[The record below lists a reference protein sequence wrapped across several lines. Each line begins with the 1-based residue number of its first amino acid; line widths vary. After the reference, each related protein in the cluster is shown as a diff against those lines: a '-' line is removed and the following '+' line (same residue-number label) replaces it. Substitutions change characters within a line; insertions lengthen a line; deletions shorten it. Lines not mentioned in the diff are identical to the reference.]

1 MKAFQQIRSDIAN
14 VLKTKYV
21 TEYYSSKEFHEV
33 ATSSSGRTFRVLK
46 MCRRARTTLL
56 RLENEVAVPM
66 QNIVKSEKLNND
78 MYGGA
83 KQFSLTMSE
92 TSIDFQQRLLD
103 VIERIEVAALTI
115 KNMHEKGMRKK
126 NLLKVATTKIIGS
139 EITRAGELR
148 LPV

>member
-1 MKAFQQIRSDIAN
+1 M
-14 VLKTKYV
+14 
-21 TEYYSSKEFHEV
+21 
-33 ATSSSGRTFRVLK
+33 
-46 MCRRARTTLL
+46 L
-56 RLENEVAVPM
+56 RLESEVAVPM